1 MGENME
7 KKNLF
12 ILISLVLSVILFT
25 VIIILYLIDLMN
37 IPGLPSSLIPME
49 YIKFFIQIL
58 PGTIYTDLLLLY
70 LFPIVIF
77 ALYILIA
84 PKLVQILYKIYDF
97 TFIFRNKPQYGI
109 VKSGTKIKAT
119 SIIYRSVL
127 VSLFAFG
134 TTTLMVQL
142 GVGNIFRATAELVA
156 PAPLIKAENIFFG
169 TFFFTPISLLLFV
182 PIWLLEDCGLVGYRS
197 FKDQRK
203 IPVIQGLFK
212 WYMNVIEVYTG
223 LSTIYGYL
231 LLILNTFGYF
241 VFSSSFT
248 DPAILTPIIL
258 LILPLIITGLF
269 AIPLYFYEK
278 NLSKIKNRIQLRLL
292 KNNIPIIDIPEYDQ
306 MLNREYTE

>member
-1 MGENME
+1 ME

-12 ILISLVLSVILFT
+12 ILISFILSLCLFST
-25 VIIILYLIDLMN
+25 IIILYIIDLLN
-37 IPGLPSSLIPME
+37 IPGFPGSLIPFE
-49 YIKFFIQIL
+49 YIQFFIQIL
-58 PGTIYTDLLLLY
+58 PGTIFTDLPLLY
-70 LFPIVIF
+70 LFSIIVFAIF
-77 ALYILIA
+77 IGIA
-84 PKLVQILYKIYDF
+84 PILVQILYKVYDF

-109 VKSGTKIKAT
+109 IKKGTRIKAT
-119 SIIYRSVL
+119 SIIYRAVL

-142 GVGNIFRATAELVA
+142 GVGNIFRATAGMGA
-156 PAPLIKAENIFFG
+156 PLPLIKAENIFFG
-169 TFFFTPISLLLFV
+169 TFFFTPISLLLFL
-182 PIWLLEDCGLVGYRS
+182 PIWLLEDCGLVGYRT

-203 IPVIQGLFK
+203 IPVVQGLFK

-241 VFSSSFT
+241 LFSSSFT

-269 AIPLYFYEK
+269 AIPLYYYEK
-278 NLSKIKNRIQLRLL
+278 NLAKIQRRIRLRLS
-292 KNNIPIIDIPEYDQ
+292 KYNISSIEIPSYDQ
-306 MLNREYTE
+306 MIIHKNGK

>member
-1 MGENME
+1 ME

-12 ILISLVLSVILFT
+12 ILISFVLSVCLFT
-25 VIIILYLIDLMN
+25 VIIILYLIDQMN
-37 IPGLPSSLIPME
+37 IPGFPGSLIPME
-49 YIKFFIQIL
+49 YVNFFIHVL
-58 PGTIYTDLLLLY
+58 PGTIFTDLLLLY
-70 LFPIVIF
+70 FFPIVVF
-77 ALYILIA
+77 AIYILIA
-84 PKLVQILYKIYDF
+84 PILVQILYKIYDF
-97 TFIFRNKPQYGI
+97 TFIFRNRPQYGI
-109 VKSGTKIKAT
+109 IQGGTKIKAT
-119 SIIYRSVL
+119 SIIYRAVL

-142 GVGNIFRATAELVA
+142 GVGDIFRATAGPGA
-156 PAPLIKAENIFFG
+156 PAPLISAENIFFG

-223 LSTIYGYL
+223 LSTIYGYFI
-231 LLILNTFGYF
+231 LIINTFGYF
-241 VFSSSFT
+241 VVSSSFT

-278 NLSKIKNRIQLRLL
+278 NLGKIKKRIQLRLF
-292 KNNIPIIDIPEYDQ
+292 KYNIPIIDVPAYEQ
-306 MLNREYTE
+306 MMNRENKE